1 MPLHSSEQMLRKQKI
16 INATQISINPEPA
29 SGLSVKKKLS
39 VAKFGGSLLDTEGKG
54 IPKILKRISDL
65 KTKDDVG
72 PITVFSAPTGFTD
85 ELIRI
90 GETTAQSTVALTKTV
105 FQVYHRIAKLHIKG
119 ENLKEALKEIADYE
133 KQTQD
138 ALRSV
143 NKRFEGNVKAKVLT
157 LGGELATASLM
168 KHILNSHG
176 LNGYNI
182 PVQNWPIVTDDT
194 FEDALPNFELSK
206 KRLDSLTRPL
216 EQGKIISLAGFLGV
230 TSDGLETILG
240 RGGSDLT
247 AVFASCLLRNRYHT
261 ETILF
266 KDMPIQSADP
276 KVVKGQ
282 KTSHVKALTYNEAHK
297 ASMMGMKIV
306 QSPAIALA
314 RRFMQP
320 LLVVPIDKPQE
331 YSTIQTETTG
341 GEVVKCLTGKAG
353 CAILS
358 MNDEKSRSLEDML
371 RIWERRNDFLD
382 LGAETLETGESIR
395 DFLFLDSD
403 FLRRNE
409 EKLKGFDEN
418 LQVEYG
424 LGVVTLIGDRMKDSP
439 GVASIAISAIT
450 GINIKRA
457 IFAPHTSQI
466 ILVVEDKNVNPTVSA
481 IHLKRAEMNNLT

>member
-1 MPLHSSEQMLRKQKI
+1 L
-16 INATQISINPEPA
+16 
-29 SGLSVKKKLS
+29 KKTLS
-39 VAKFGGSLLDTEGKG
+39 VAKFGGSLIGTEGKG
-54 IPKILKRISDL
+54 IPKIVKRIREL
-65 KTKDDVG
+65 KAKDDMG
-72 PITVFSAPTGFTD
+72 PIAVFSAPLGCTD

-90 GETTAQSTVALTKTV
+90 GEAMAQSAQASTKTV
-105 FQVYHRIAKLHIKG
+105 FQVYNHIARLHLKG
-119 ENLKEALKEIADYE
+119 EHLDEALKEIANYE

-157 LGGELATASLM
+157 LGGELASAALM
-168 KHILNSHG
+168 RYILRSNG
-176 LNGYNI
+176 LDVCNVS
-182 PVQNWPIVTDDT
+182 VQDWPIVTDDT
-194 FEDALPNFELSK
+194 FEDALPNVELSK
-206 KRLDSLTRPL
+206 KRLYSLAQPL
-216 EQGKIISLAGFLGV
+216 EKGKVISLAGFLGV

-247 AVFASCLLRNRYHT
+247 AVFASCLLKSRYQT
-261 ETILF
+261 ETVLY
-266 KDMPIQSADP
+266 KDVPIQSADP

-314 RRFMQP
+314 RRFNQP
-320 LLVVPIDKPQE
+320 LLVVPIDEPDA
-331 YSTIQTETTG
+331 YSTIQAETSG

-409 EKLKGFDEN
+409 EKLKGFDEK

-439 GVASIAISAIT
+439 GVASIAIGAIT

-466 ILVVEDKNVNPTVSA
+466 IIVVEDKNVNATVAA
-481 IHLKRAEMNNLT
+481 IHLKMAEMNSLA